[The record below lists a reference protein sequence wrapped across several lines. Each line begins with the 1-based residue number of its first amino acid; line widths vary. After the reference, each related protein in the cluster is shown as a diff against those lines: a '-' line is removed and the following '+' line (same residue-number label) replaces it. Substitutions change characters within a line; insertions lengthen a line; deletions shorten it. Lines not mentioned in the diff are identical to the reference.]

1 MIRFVRKVKIKF
13 VSEVINQTIKS
24 KRNIKMKTTNLKT
37 KLFLVFAVFFTVFFT
52 ACSEDSSV
60 FGPNTN
66 SFEPG
71 TETGNLSRNISIQ
84 VVKGNH
90 SGYYFK
96 ITNNTRDTIIND
108 FHVQMVDT
116 TVLITGFSTW
126 PSNWVMDENTTCKTK
141 GKVGIKTGQ
150 NGQAIQPGQTGR
162 PLWIDVRLGRSQN
175 RAFNWQATRDGI
187 VVASGS
193 DSLPR

>member
-1 MIRFVRKVKIKF
+1 
-13 VSEVINQTIKS
+13 
-24 KRNIKMKTTNLKT
+24 MKTTNLKT
-37 KLFLVFAVFFTVFFT
+37 KLFLILAVFFAVFFT

-60 FGPNTN
+60 FGPNYGN
-66 SFEPG
+66 DIPER
-71 TETGNLSRNISIQ
+71 ETGNQNRNITIQ

-96 ITNNTRDTIIND
+96 ITNNTTDTIIND

-126 PSNWVMDENTTCKTK
+126 PYNWVIDPSTTNKSK

-150 NGQAIQPGQTGR
+150 NGQAIQPGQTER
-162 PLWIDVRLGRSQN
+162 PLWIDVKLGRSQN